1 MSNIPNLTKS
11 DKFGEWFNKINA
23 IIDYINF
30 FSVDKDNIP
39 PLKHDSESTIYG
51 AGNNA
56 KYGHVKL
63 SDEIDDE
70 YNTAHGVAST
80 PYATKRVYD
89 KAIEAITVA
98 ENSLSTSNINSK
110 TLQELKSEL
119 DEISSEI
126 INHASEKETYGVG
139 TKSLYGHLKLSDAV
153 DSSFSESSG
162 VAATPYAIKITHEL
176 AQNAFDLATS
186 NKTGL
191 TTKAPLK
198 HTSSEDVYG
207 LGNEDEYGHLK
218 ITDNVSDDDA
228 TKAIAI
234 SPKAVKDV
242 ESSLLSEINN
252 AKSSITTLNSSVTSL
267 ETAVSEKAPKS
278 HAVANTTYGIGNSSN
293 YGHVKLSDNVN
304 STTSASDGVAATPK
318 AVNDVNSKVTTLSDT
333 VNDIQE
339 TLGGGGGSTTTFLR
353 GDGTW
358 AVPSETKYIAG
369 DGIALSENKISLK
382 TYGIANSYGSSDNQT
397 PAFGDSFNIPYIETD
412 AYGRV
417 VAVTKTV
424 TIPDKIMEGATDEKS
439 GTIGLVP
446 APNTSEK
453 LNFLRGDGTWAS
465 PNDTS
470 YAVMEG
476 AGEKID
482 PETGEVVKDPTTG
495 EAIMIDGKSGLVPA
509 PTVEDMEHTK
519 FLRGDGT
526 WASPSIMIGATA
538 TVDGDKGLVPPPAIA
553 NRNQYLRGDGT
564 WATPPDTKYTLPTA
578 TSSTLGG
585 VKVGS
590 NISVSSGTISLSKSN
605 VTTAL
610 GYTPPQ
616 QDTTY
621 SVMTGST
628 ANAAGKA
635 GLVPTPPTGSNTK
648 FLRGDGVWETPSN
661 LNAFKLLYS
670 EYQTRVNDGYNSEIT
685 RTITGLEPYKF
696 AVIMVSNVTGD
707 SNKPRIIIKSPNL
720 AYNFETYSNND
731 GNTEYYDAGVVCLAN
746 NGIITPILP
755 TNDTITLNIEFSPPK
770 NSLYMSLA
778 VYQYQ

>member
-1 MSNIPNLTKS
+1 MVNKQININKIFYKINMSNIPNLTRN
-11 DKFGEWFNKINA
+11 DKFGAWFDKINA
-23 IIDYINF
+23 IIDYLNV

-39 PLKHDSESTIYG
+39 PLKHDSDKTIYG
-51 AGNNA
+51 VGNNA
-56 KYGHVKL
+56 NYGHVML
-63 SDEIDDE
+63 SDTIDKE
-70 YNTAHGVAST
+70 YNTEHGIAST
-80 PYATKRVYD
+80 PYATKRAYD
-89 KAIEAITVA
+89 KALEAVGVA
-98 ENSLSTSNINSK
+98 ENSLSKSTINSEK
-110 TLQELKSEL
+110 IIELESELQE
-119 DEISSEI
+119 ISGEI

-139 TKSLYGHLKLSDAV
+139 TKSLYGHLKLSD
-153 DSSFSESSG
+153 SINSTFSEISG
-162 VAATPYAIKITHEL
+162 VAATPYAIKVTHEL
-176 AQNAFDLATS
+176 AQNAFDLANL

-218 ITDNVSDDDA
+218 VTDNVSDDDA

-267 ETAVSEKAPKS
+267 ESAVNEKAPKS
-278 HAVANTTYGIGNSSN
+278 HAVSNTIYGAGNASN
-293 YGHVKLSDNVN
+293 YGHVKLSD
-304 STTSASDGVAATPK
+304 SLTSTSASTGGIAATPK
-318 AVNDVNSKVTTLSDT
+318 AVNDVNSKVTTLSDA
-333 VNDIQE
+333 VNEIQG
-339 TLGGGGGSTTTFLR
+339 TLDAGGGSTTTFLR

-369 DGIALSENKISLK
+369 DGIALSENKISLN

-397 PAFGDSFNIPYIETD
+397 PAFGASFNIPYIETD

-446 APNTSEK
+446 APDTSEK

-465 PNDTS
+465 PNDTN
-470 YAVMEG
+470 YTIMEG

-509 PTVEDMEHTK
+509 PTWEDMEHTK

-526 WASPSIMIGATA
+526 WASPSIMVGATA
-538 TVDGDKGLVPPPAIA
+538 TTDGDKGLVPPPAIA
-553 NRNQYLRGDGT
+553 NRNQYLRGDGN

-585 VKVGS
+585 VKIGS
-590 NISVSSGTISLSKSN
+590 NITNSSGTISLSKSN

-610 GYTPPQ
+610 GYTPVA
-616 QDTTY
+616 
-621 SVMTGST
+621 SVNNKSVDANGNVAITSVETATKWNGST
-628 ANAAGKA
+628 KTVSTAAASGGAN
-635 GLVPTPPTGSNTK
+635 
-648 FLRGDGVWETPSN
+648 GDIW
-661 LNAFKLLYS
+661 F
-670 EYQTRVNDGYNSEIT
+670 
-685 RTITGLEPYKF
+685 
-696 AVIMVSNVTGD
+696 
-707 SNKPRIIIKSPNL
+707 
-720 AYNFETYSNND
+720 
-731 GNTEYYDAGVVCLAN
+731 
-746 NGIITPILP
+746 
-755 TNDTITLNIEFSPPK
+755 
-770 NSLYMSLA
+770 
-778 VYQYQ
+778 QYI